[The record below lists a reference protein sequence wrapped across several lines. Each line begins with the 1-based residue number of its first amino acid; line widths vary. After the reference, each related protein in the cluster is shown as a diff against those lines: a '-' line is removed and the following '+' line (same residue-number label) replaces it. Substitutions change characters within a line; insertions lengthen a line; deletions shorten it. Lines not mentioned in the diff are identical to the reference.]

1 MYLYILVGLLI
12 AVGLFLSIRLGFVQI
27 RLFPET
33 FRVVMEKKSNKEAI
47 SSFQALMV
55 ATASRVGTGNIAG
68 IATALVAGGPG
79 ALMWMWIMAIIGGA
93 SAFAESTLAQIYKE
107 RDGAIFKG
115 GPAYYIEK
123 AMGMRWLGL
132 VFATILIITFAY
144 GFNGLQSYNI
154 VSAFEYYSSD
164 WEHSSVPVY
173 LGIVLAVISMV
184 LFFGGVDK
192 ISKVSSIL
200 VPIMAGLY
208 IFLGIVVVLFNIE
221 KFPEVIS
228 MIVTDAFD
236 FRAIFGGMLG
246 SCLVMGIKR
255 GLFSNEAGMG
265 SAPNAAASSEV
276 SHPVKQGLVQ
286 VLSVFI
292 DTIIICSTS
301 GFLVLFSGVYEKGGE
316 LDGIPLVQA
325 AVETVF
331 GSLGVHFM
339 TAAVALFA
347 FTSLIG
353 NFFYAEFNARFISTN
368 KVFLFI
374 FRCTCVVMV
383 FVGAINSM
391 DVLPGRWPTSPW
403 AAWRSSTSL
412 RCSASMAPSSVRWPT
427 TCARK
432 KKARIQNS
440 SPKTPVSRT
449 PHQASGNNQRF
460 KSTAPLFRSSALIFC
475 VQTPLVLLRI
485 AKYNCRRKIL
495 PRKGRAS

>member
-1 MYLYILVGLLI
+1 MIGSAVSINYFHKRGLILLTLTETLVSISDWMYLYILVGLLI

-164 WEHSSVPVY
+164 WENSSVPVY
-173 LGIVLAVISMV
+173 LGIVLSVISMV

-391 DVLPGRWPTSPW
+391 D
-403 AAWRSSTSL
+403 AAWALADITMG
-412 RCSASMAPSSVRWPT
+412 CMAIVNIIALFCLNGTVKRTLADYMRQKKEGKDPKFVAKDAGVKNT
-427 TCARK
+427 TPG
-432 KKARIQNS
+432 IWD
-440 SPKTPVSRT
+440 
-449 PHQASGNNQRF
+449 
-460 KSTAPLFRSSALIFC
+460 
-475 VQTPLVLLRI
+475 
-485 AKYNCRRKIL
+485 
-495 PRKGRAS
+495 

>member
-1 MYLYILVGLLI
+1 MTITETLVAIDDFMYLYILVGLLI
-12 AVGLFLSIRLGFVQI
+12 IIGLFLSFCTRFVQI
-27 RLFPET
+27 RYFPET
-33 FRVVMEKKSNKEAI
+33 FRVVMEKKSNKDAI

-79 ALMWMWIMAIIGGA
+79 ALVWMWIMAIIGGA

-123 AMGMRWLGL
+123 AMGMRWLGT
-132 VFATILIITFAY
+132 VFAVLLIFTFAY
-144 GFNGLQSYNI
+144 GFNGLQAFNI
-154 VSAFEYYSSD
+154 VSAFEYYSND
-164 WEHSSVPVY
+164 WEHSSVPIY
-173 LGIVLAVISMV
+173 LGIILAVIAMV
-184 LFFGGVDK
+184 LFFSGVDK

-200 VPIMAGLY
+200 VPIMAALY
-208 IFLGIVVVLFNIE
+208 IFIGLVIIISNIE

-228 MIVTDAFD
+228 TLFRDAFD

-246 SCLVMGIKR
+246 SCLVMGVKR

-292 DTIIICSTS
+292 DTIIICSTT
-301 GFLVLFSGVYEKGGE
+301 GFLVLFSGVYEKGGS

-331 GSLGVHFM
+331 GSMGVHFM

-353 NFFYAEFNARFISTN
+353 NYFYAEFNARFISDN

-391 DVLPGRWPTSPW
+391 D
-403 AAWRSSTSL
+403 AAWALADITMG
-412 RCSASMAPSSVRWPT
+412 CMAIVNIIALFCLNGTVRKALDDYT
-427 TCARK
+427 RQ
-432 KKARIQNS
+432 KKAGKDPVFKAEEVGIKNT
-440 SPKTPVSRT
+440 TP
-449 PHQASGNNQRF
+449 G
-460 KSTAPLFRSSALIFC
+460 IWE
-475 VQTPLVLLRI
+475 
-485 AKYNCRRKIL
+485 
-495 PRKGRAS
+495 

>member
-1 MYLYILVGLLI
+1 MTLTERLVAIDDFMYLYILVGLLI
-12 AVGLFLSIRLGFVQI
+12 IIGVFLTIRTNFVQL
-27 RLFPET
+27 RYFPES
-33 FRVVMEKKSNKEAI
+33 FKVVMEKKTDKEAI

-93 SAFAESTLAQIYKE
+93 SAFAESTLAQVYKE

-115 GPAYYIEK
+115 GPAYYIRK
-123 AMGMRWLGL
+123 AMGKNWLGM
-132 VFATILIITFAY
+132 VFAVLLIITFAY
-144 GFNGLQSYNI
+144 GFNGLQAYNI

-164 WEHSSVPVY
+164 WQHSSVPVY
-173 LGIVLAVISMV
+173 LGIILTVVATL
-184 LFFGGVDK
+184 LFFGGVEK

-200 VPIMAGLY
+200 VPIMAALY
-208 IFLGIVVVLFNIE
+208 IILGLTVTIVNIG
-221 KFPEVIS
+221 KLPEVVS

-265 SAPNAAASSEV
+265 SAPNAAASSDV

-292 DTIIICSTS
+292 DTMVICSTT
-301 GFLVLFSGVYEKGGE
+301 GFLVLFSGVYEKGGAK
-316 LDGIPLVQA
+316 DGIPLVQA

-331 GSLGVHFM
+331 GSIGVHVM
-339 TAAVALFA
+339 TAAVVLFA

-353 NFFYAEFNARFISTN
+353 NYFYAEFNARFISDN
-368 KVFLFI
+368 KAFLFV
-374 FRCTCVVMV
+374 FRITCCVMV

-391 DVLPGRWPTSPW
+391 AGAWALADITMGFMAIVNIIALFCLNGVVKKVLDDYTRQ
-403 AAWRSSTSL
+403 
-412 RCSASMAPSSVRWPT
+412 
-427 TCARK
+427 
-432 KKARIQNS
+432 KKAGKDPVFKAKEVGIENT
-440 SPKTPVSRT
+440 TP
-449 PHQASGNNQRF
+449 G
-460 KSTAPLFRSSALIFC
+460 IWE
-475 VQTPLVLLRI
+475 
-485 AKYNCRRKIL
+485 
-495 PRKGRAS
+495 

>member
-1 MYLYILVGLLI
+1 
-12 AVGLFLSIRLGFVQI
+12 
-27 RLFPET
+27 
-33 FRVVMEKKSNKEAI
+33 
-47 SSFQALMV
+47 MV

-164 WEHSSVPVY
+164 WENSSVPVY

-246 SCLVMGIKR
+246 SCLVMGSSAGCSPTKLVWVRRKPQRLPQMSAILSSR
-255 GLFSNEAGMG
+255 GWCRCSRFSSTPSS
-265 SAPNAAASSEV
+265 SARPVVSSCSSPASTKKAASSTG
-276 SHPVKQGLVQ
+276 SRSCRLLLKPF
-286 VLSVFI
+286 SV
-292 DTIIICSTS
+292 
-301 GFLVLFSGVYEKGGE
+301 
-316 LDGIPLVQA
+316 
-325 AVETVF
+325 
-331 GSLGVHFM
+331 
-339 TAAVALFA
+339 
-347 FTSLIG
+347 
-353 NFFYAEFNARFISTN
+353 
-368 KVFLFI
+368 
-374 FRCTCVVMV
+374 
-383 FVGAINSM
+383 
-391 DVLPGRWPTSPW
+391 PW
-403 AAWRSSTSL
+403 ACIS
-412 RCSASMAPSSVRWPT
+412 
-427 TCARK
+427 
-432 KKARIQNS
+432 
-440 SPKTPVSRT
+440 
-449 PHQASGNNQRF
+449 
-460 KSTAPLFRSSALIFC
+460 
-475 VQTPLVLLRI
+475 
-485 AKYNCRRKIL
+485 
-495 PRKGRAS
+495 

>member
-1 MYLYILVGLLI
+1 MTLTETLVAIDDFMYLYILVGLLI
-12 AVGLFLSIRLGFVQI
+12 VIGLFLSIRTRFVQI

-33 FRVVMEKKSNKEAI
+33 FRVVMEKKTNKAAI

-68 IATALVAGGPG
+68 IATALVTGGPG

-123 AMGMRWLGL
+123 AMGKRWLGM
-132 VFATILIITFAY
+132 VFAVLLIFTFAY
-144 GFNGLQSYNI
+144 GFNGLQSFNI
-154 VSAFEYYSSD
+154 VSAFEYYSND
-164 WEHSSVPVY
+164 WENSSVPIY
-173 LGIVLAVISMV
+173 LGIVLSVISMV

-208 IFLGIVVVLFNIE
+208 IFLGIVIIAFNIG

-228 MIVTDAFD
+228 MIVRDAFD

-292 DTIIICSTS
+292 DTIIICSTT
-301 GFLVLFSGVYEKGGE
+301 GFLVLFPACMK
-316 LDGIPLVQA
+316 
-325 AVETVF
+325 
-331 GSLGVHFM
+331 
-339 TAAVALFA
+339 
-347 FTSLIG
+347 
-353 NFFYAEFNARFISTN
+353 
-368 KVFLFI
+368 K
-374 FRCTCVVMV
+374 
-383 FVGAINSM
+383 
-391 DVLPGRWPTSPW
+391 
-403 AAWRSSTSL
+403 
-412 RCSASMAPSSVRWPT
+412 MAPSTGFLSCRQLSKP
-427 TCARK
+427 
-432 KKARIQNS
+432 
-440 SPKTPVSRT
+440 
-449 PHQASGNNQRF
+449 F
-460 KSTAPLFRSSALIFC
+460 SAAWVCI
-475 VQTPLVLLRI
+475 
-485 AKYNCRRKIL
+485 
-495 PRKGRAS
+495 S

>member
-1 MYLYILVGLLI
+1 MTLTEILVAIDDFMYLYVLVGLLVVI
-12 AVGLFLSIRLGFVQI
+12 GVFLSFRLRFAQI

-33 FRVVMEKKSNKEAI
+33 FRVVMEKKTNKAAI

-68 IATALVAGGPG
+68 IATALVTGGPG

-123 AMGMRWLGL
+123 AMGQRWLGI
-132 VFATILIITFAY
+132 VFAVLLIFTFAY
-144 GFNGLQSYNI
+144 GFNGLQSFNI
-154 VSAFEYYSSD
+154 VSAFEYYSND
-164 WEHSSVPVY
+164 WEHSNVPIY

-192 ISKVSSIL
+192 ISKVSSVL

-208 IFLGIVVVLFNIE
+208 IFLGIVIIAFNIG
-221 KFPEVIS
+221 KFPEVVS
-228 MIVTDAFD
+228 MIVRDAFD

-292 DTIIICSTS
+292 DTIIICSTT
-301 GFLVLFSGVYEKGGE
+301 GFLVLFSGVYEKNGA

-331 GSLGVHFM
+331 GSMGVHFM
-339 TAAVALFA
+339 TVQ
-347 FTSLIG
+347 
-353 NFFYAEFNARFISTN
+353 
-368 KVFLFI
+368 
-374 FRCTCVVMV
+374 
-383 FVGAINSM
+383 
-391 DVLPGRWPTSPW
+391 W
-403 AAWRSSTSL
+403 
-412 RCSASMAPSSVRWPT
+412 RCSL
-427 TCARK
+427 
-432 KKARIQNS
+432 
-440 SPKTPVSRT
+440 SR
-449 PHQASGNNQRF
+449 R
-460 KSTAPLFRSSALIFC
+460 
-475 VQTPLVLLRI
+475 
-485 AKYNCRRKIL
+485 
-495 PRKGRAS
+495 

>member
-1 MYLYILVGLLI
+1 MTITERLVAIDDFMYLYILVGLLI
-12 AVGLFLSIRLGFVQI
+12 VIGLFLSFRTRFVQI

-33 FRVVMEKKSNKEAI
+33 FRVVMEKKSNKDAI

-107 RDGAIFKG
+107 KDGAIFKG

-123 AMGMRWLGL
+123 AMGMRWLGTI
-132 VFATILIITFAY
+132 FAVLLIFTFAY
-144 GFNGLQSYNI
+144 GFNGLQAFNI

-164 WEHSSVPVY
+164 WENSSVPIY
-173 LGIVLAVISMV
+173 LGIILAVISMI
-184 LFFGGVDK
+184 LFFSGADK

-200 VPIMAGLY
+200 VPIMAALY
-208 IFLGIVVVLFNIE
+208 IFLGIVIIIFNFG
-221 KFPEVIS
+221 KFPEVIGT
-228 MIVTDAFD
+228 IVSDAFD

-265 SAPNAAASSEV
+265 SAPNAAASSDV

-292 DTIIICSTS
+292 DTIIICSTT

-331 GSLGVHFM
+331 GSMGVHFM
-339 TAAVALFA
+339 TTAVALFA

-353 NFFYAEFNARFISTN
+353 NYFYAEFNARFISDN

-374 FRCTCVVMV
+374 FRCTCVIMV

-391 DVLPGRWPTSPW
+391 D
-403 AAWRSSTSL
+403 AAWALADITMG
-412 RCSASMAPSSVRWPT
+412 CMAIVNIIALFCLNGT
-427 TCARK
+427 V
-432 KKARIQNS
+432 KKALDDYMRQKKAGKDPVFKAKDVGIENT
-440 SPKTPVSRT
+440 TP
-449 PHQASGNNQRF
+449 G
-460 KSTAPLFRSSALIFC
+460 IWD
-475 VQTPLVLLRI
+475 
-485 AKYNCRRKIL
+485 
-495 PRKGRAS
+495 